1 MFNIMD
7 NETSALNDEHI
18 KIPLVYLAMG
28 LFWIYFS
35 DRIVNHLIVDK
46 DLLLAV
52 NTYKGWFYVI
62 VTTVILY
69 LLIAGFLR
77 RVSEVENNLRQNN
90 KELKYLSDHDLL
102 TGLYNRR
109 FFETEL
115 ARLDATGSLPLA
127 IIIGDINGVR
137 LINDSFGH
145 SIGDE
150 VIQTVARLISG
161 IAGKADVVCR
171 LAGDEFIIL
180 SPGTGKEKAEEMIY
194 LLRSDLSQTKVGL
207 LDLSV
212 SFGFDIKKA
221 TEESI
226 ADVMRNAQDNMYRK
240 KLYDSPS
247 MRGKTITTIV
257 ATLHEKNKREEQHSR
272 RVSQLCGEMG
282 LALGL
287 NEDKVKELRTVGLLH
302 DIGKIGIDEQILN
315 KQGKLTEKEWE
326 EVKKHPEIGYRI
338 LSTVNELSEM
348 AEFVL
353 AHHERPDGKGYPK
366 GLRGEEI
373 PLESR
378 IIGLVDA
385 FDAMI
390 GERSYR
396 KPFTREQAVRE
407 LLVNAGTQ
415 FDKECVGVFIEKV
428 LGKER
433 DGKDDGLS
441 A

>member
-7 NETSALNDEHI
+7 NEKSALNDEHI
-18 KIPLVYLAMG
+18 KIPLIYLAMG

-35 DRIVNHLIVDK
+35 DRIVNHFIGDK
-46 DLLLAV
+46 DLFLAV

-77 RVSEVENNLRQNN
+77 RVSKVENDLKKSN
-90 KELKYLSDHDLL
+90 KELKYLSEHDLL

-115 ARLDATGSLPLA
+115 ARLDAACNLPLA

-145 SIGDE
+145 AIGDD
-150 VIQTVARLISG
+150 VIRTVARVISG
-161 IAGKADVVCR
+161 IAGKEDVVCR

-180 SPGTGKEKAEEMIY
+180 SPETDRSKAQEMIR
-194 LLRSDLSQTKVGL
+194 LFRSDLTETKVGL

-212 SFGFDIKKA
+212 SFGFEIKNEA
-221 TEESI
+221 DEAI
-226 ADVMRNAQDNMYRK
+226 DDVMKNAQDNMYRK

-282 LALGL
+282 EALGL
-287 NEDKVKELRTVGLLH
+287 NEDKVKELRSVGLLH

-315 KQGKLTEKEWE
+315 KQGKLTDKEWE

-353 AHHERPDGKGYPK
+353 AHHERWDGKGYPK

-378 IIGLVDA
+378 IIGLADA
-385 FDAMI
+385 YDAMI
-390 GERSYR
+390 SERSYR
-396 KPFTREQAVRE
+396 SALTREEAIQE
-407 LLVNAGTQ
+407 LLDNAGTQ
-415 FDKECVGVFIEKV
+415 FNLECVEVFINKV
-428 LGKER
+428 LSKETES
-433 DGKDDGLS
+433 GE
-441 A
+441 